1 MRAMKIAVACL
12 LFAQLLARGQAQAE
26 RTRYAEE
33 ACPEVIAALSTAY
46 RARLS
51 CARLYVPEDRAQ
63 AEVKWISLF
72 IAKIE
77 SRAAPVNPPLF
88 YLAGGPGDAASADL
102 EWWLASDFP
111 EDSDIY
117 LVDQRGTGF
126 ARPSLDCPES
136 ADRARD
142 SRLADCR
149 GRLSGAGIELAAYS
163 SEANVA
169 DLVELL
175 QALDLAPVDIYGQ
188 SYGSRLALLL
198 AQALPGRIR
207 ALALDGAYP
216 PGFSALR
223 DMALN
228 ARATLERL
236 FDDCAL
242 DPACARAFPDLK
254 LSFHDVIAALNREP
268 ALLEGLAPG
277 AALRLNGDDFAGYI
291 RGMLADA
298 NRLDQIPALIAEFA
312 AGRYDALLP
321 LLEAD
326 VRPETESHSEGLFF
340 SIFCAE
346 DAAGASS
353 AEIQARSA
361 EAAAHAGF
369 SRAAL
374 DIIEHCATWDVP
386 AAQSAALS
394 KTLQVPTLLLSGR
407 YDPITPPTWAEALS
421 GNLAFSKHY
430 VFPAAGHGALQ
441 SEACAEDIMRAFLS
455 QPRAEGTA
463 DCFETL
469 HPPRFKLSVH
479 HQSS

>member
-1 MRAMKIAVACL
+1 MRAIKIAVACL
-12 LFAQLLARGQAQAE
+12 LFSQLLARGQAQAE

-33 ACPEVIAALSTAY
+33 ACPDVIAALSTAY
-46 RARLS
+46 RARVN
-51 CARLYVPEDRAQ
+51 CARFFVPQDRAQ
-63 AEVKWISLF
+63 TEVKWISLF
-72 IAKIE
+72 VAKIE
-77 SRAAPVNPPLF
+77 SRAAPVNPTLF

-102 EWWLASDFP
+102 EWWLASGFP
-111 EDSDIY
+111 EERDIY

-142 SRLADCR
+142 NWLADCR
-149 GRLSGAGIELAAYS
+149 RRLSVAGIELPAYS

-175 QALDLAPVDIYGQ
+175 QTLDLAPVDIYGQ
-188 SYGSRLALLL
+188 SYGSRLALGLT
-198 AQALPGRIR
+198 QALPGRIR

-228 ARATLERL
+228 AWAALDRL
-236 FDDCAL
+236 FDDCAF
-242 DPACARAFPDLK
+242 DPACGRAFPDLK
-254 LSFHDVIAALNREP
+254 SSFQDVITALNREP
-268 ALLEGLAPG
+268 ALLKGFAPG
-277 AALRLNGDDFAGYI
+277 AALRLDGDDFAGYI
-291 RGMLADA
+291 RGILADA
-298 NRLDQIPALIAEFA
+298 NRLDQIPALVADFA
-312 AGRYDALLP
+312 AGRYDALTRM
-321 LLEAD
+321 LEAD
-326 VRPETESHSEGLFF
+326 VGPETEGHSEGVFF

-353 AEIQARSA
+353 AEIQARAA
-361 EAAAHAGF
+361 EASARAGF

-374 DIIEHCATWDVP
+374 DIIKDCATWDVP
-386 AAQSAALS
+386 AAQSVAVPASLPM
-394 KTLQVPTLLLSGR
+394 PTLLLSGR
-407 YDPITPPTWAEALS
+407 YDPITPPSWAEAVAH
-421 GNLAFSKHY
+421 NLAGSRHY

-441 SEACAEDIMRAFLS
+441 SVACAEDIIRAFLS

-469 HPPRFKLSVH
+469 RPPRFKLSLERKK
-479 HQSS
+479 

>member
-1 MRAMKIAVACL
+1 MRAMKIAVAL
-12 LFAQLLARGQAQAE
+12 LLLSLMLARGQAQAE

-33 ACPEVIAALSTAY
+33 ACPGAIAALAKAY
-46 RARLS
+46 AARLS
-51 CARLYVPEDRAQ
+51 CARFFVPQDRAQ

-136 ADRARD
+136 ADRAAD
-142 SRLADCR
+142 SWLADCR
-149 GRLSGAGIELAAYS
+149 RRLSGAGIELAAYS

-169 DLVELL
+169 DLVELI

-188 SYGSRLALLL
+188 SYGSRLALGL

-228 ARATLERL
+228 AWAALDRL

-242 DPACARAFPDLK
+242 DPVCARAFPDLRS
-254 LSFHDVIAALNREP
+254 SFQAVIAALNREP
-268 ALLEGLAPG
+268 AVLEGLAPG

-312 AGRYDALLP
+312 AGRYDALTRM
-321 LLEAD
+321 LEAD
-326 VRPETESHSEGLFF
+326 VGPETESHSEGVFF

-346 DAAGASS
+346 DAAGTSR
-353 AEIQARSA
+353 AEIRARGA
-361 EAAAHAGF
+361 EAAAPAGF
-369 SRAAL
+369 TRAAL

-386 AAQSAALS
+386 AAQSAALA

-441 SEACAEDIMRAFLS
+441 SVACAEDIMRRFLS
-455 QPRAEGTA
+455 QPWAEGTA
-463 DCFETL
+463 NCFEAL
-469 HPPRFKLSVH
+469 RPPRFKLSVN